1 MYATAPAPNTSA
13 LNHAM
18 SGRVVPPVGAGDD
31 ELGAGADPLFEEA
44 PEAVDAGD
52 DELGAGADPLFEE
65 APEAVDAGFVP
76 VPDTLP
82 VGLTA
87 LALPL
92 EPVFPVEFVVPEGP
106 SPLKSSRPAAVTVPV
121 GPGEFR

>member
-18 SGRVVPPVGAGDD
+18 SRRVAPPVGAGDD

-44 PEAVDAGD
+44 PEAVDAG
-52 DELGAGADPLFEE
+52 
-65 APEAVDAGFVP
+65 FVL

-106 SPLKSSRPAAVTVPV
+106 SSLKSSRPAAVTVPV
-121 GPGEFR
+121 GPREFR